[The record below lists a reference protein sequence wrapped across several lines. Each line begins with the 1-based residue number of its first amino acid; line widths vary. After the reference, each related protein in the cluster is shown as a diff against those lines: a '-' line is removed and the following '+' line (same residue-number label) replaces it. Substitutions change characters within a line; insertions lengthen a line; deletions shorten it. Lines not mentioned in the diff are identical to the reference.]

1 MEQDNIENLRK
12 QYFAAIL
19 NLQNEQDIIDALPKP
34 EYNSFFPII
43 YGLMELMEK
52 EILKINKE

>member
-34 EYNSFFPII
+34 EYNSFFQL
-43 YGLMELMEK
+43 YMV
-52 EILKINKE
+52 